1 MEDASF
7 SDWEAIGTD
16 RMIQSPNLRYIQ
28 IQMTL
33 STTDTSMTPELS
45 AIQIYETPKAP
56 YSKLGYA
63 RPVVLSDSGI
73 REAVLE
79 NAYDIIVTSELNGSD
94 YLEFSIPF
102 KDGKRSYLD
111 NEKKLQIT
119 KDIYRIRTV
128 TDVSEQRYTFDAQ
141 EV

>member
-1 MEDASF
+1 MVES
-7 SDWEAIGTD
+7 
-16 RMIQSPNLRYIQ
+16 
-28 IQMTL
+28 
-33 STTDTSMTPELS
+33 
-45 AIQIYETPKAP
+45 
-56 YSKLGYA
+56 
-63 RPVVLSDSGI
+63 

-128 TDVSEQRYTFDAQ
+128 TDDKGEDGKT
-141 EV
+141 